1 MFLKKRRILLLLNI
15 LVLTFFF
22 SWGIILINN
31 LFAQNYRFLSKTSE
45 VKENNNSLNLKSEEL
60 KAKDPLNVLLLGLDD
75 GGYRSDVI
83 MLMNY
88 VPLSGQIKFISIPR
102 DTMVRYK
109 GNTGKIN
116 ALYAYGKED
125 LVKNTME
132 NLTGLKIN
140 YYITVDF
147 AGFRKIIDTL
157 GGVSLNVPIN
167 MNYDD
172 PTQGLSIHLNK
183 GYQVLNGKKAEEFVR
198 YRKSDTPEG
207 KEIGDLG
214 RIDMQLYLMKELIDQ
229 KLDIKYILK
238 LDDLFDIFRKNVRT
252 NIKPSDINEY
262 VPYTSNISAEDI
274 KSFTVPG
281 EPKLVNELWYY
292 IVDMNKT
299 TEIIRENFAT

>member
-1 MFLKKRRILLLLNI
+1 MKKHRLLLLLNI
-15 LVLTFFF
+15 LVITVFF
-22 SWGIILINN
+22 SWGVILISD
-31 LFAQNYRFLSKTSE
+31 LFAQNYRYFSNASE
-45 VKENNNSLNLKSEEL
+45 AKENDDSSLNLKAEEL
-60 KAKDPLNVLLLGLDD
+60 KAKAPLNILLLGLDD

-88 VPLSGQIKFISIPR
+88 EPISGQIKFISIPR

-116 ALYAYGKED
+116 ALFAYGKEE

-132 NLTGLKIN
+132 KLTGLKIN

-147 AGFRKIIDTL
+147 AGFRRIIDTL
-157 GGVSLNVPIN
+157 GGVYLNVPIN

-198 YRKSDTPEG
+198 YRRSDTPQG

-214 RIDMQLYLMKELIDQ
+214 RIDMQLYLMKQLIDQ

-238 LDDLFDIFRKNVRT
+238 LDELFDIFRKNVRT
-252 NIKPSDINEY
+252 NIKPAEINEY
-262 VPYTSNISAEDI
+262 VPYAFNISAENI

-281 EPKLVNELWYY
+281 EPKLINEIWYY
-292 IVDMNKT
+292 IVDVKRA
-299 TEIIRENFAT
+299 TEIIRENFATS

>member
-1 MFLKKRRILLLLNI
+1 MKKRKIVLLLSI
-15 LVLTFFF
+15 FIVTFFF
-22 SWGIILINN
+22 SWGIIIVSNI
-31 LFAQNYRFLSKTSE
+31 FTENYRYFSGTTE
-45 VKENNNSLNLKSEEL
+45 VKENSDSLNLKAAEL
-60 KAKDPLNVLLLGLDD
+60 ENKKPLNLLLLGLDD

-88 VPLSGQIKFISIPR
+88 VPGTGQIKFISIPR

-116 ALYAYGKED
+116 ALYAYGKEE

-132 NLTGLKIN
+132 SLTGLKID

-157 GGVSLNVPIN
+157 GGIYLNVPIN

-183 GYQVLNGKKAEEFVR
+183 GYQVLSGKKAEEFVR
-198 YRKSDTPEG
+198 YRRSDTPEG

-229 KLDIKYILK
+229 KLDVKYILK
-238 LDDLFDIFRKNVRT
+238 LDELFDIFRKNVRT
-252 NIKPSDINEY
+252 NIKLSDINDY
-262 VPYTSNISAEDI
+262 IPYAFNITAESI

-281 EPKLVNELWYY
+281 EPRLVNEIWYY
-292 IVDMNKT
+292 IVDGKKT
-299 TEIIRENFAT
+299 SEIIRQNFATS

>member
-1 MFLKKRRILLLLNI
+1 LKKHRILLLLNF

-31 LFAQNYRFLSKTSE
+31 LFAENNRYFSKTSE
-45 VKENNNSLNLKSEEL
+45 VKENNDSLNLKAEEL

-88 VPLSGQIKFISIPR
+88 VPMSGQIKFISIPR

-116 ALYAYGKED
+116 ALYAYGKEE
-125 LVKNTME
+125 LAKNTME
-132 NLTGLKIN
+132 SLTGLKIN

-157 GGVSLNVPIN
+157 GGVYLNVPIN

-238 LDDLFDIFRKNVRT
+238 LDDLFDIFKKNVRT
-252 NIKPSDINEY
+252 NIKLSEINEY
-262 VPYTSNISAEDI
+262 VPYASKIAAENI

-281 EPKLVNELWYY
+281 ESKLVNEIWYY
-292 IVDMNKT
+292 IVDLKKT
-299 TEIIRENFAT
+299 TEIIRENFATS